1 MKNRLIV
8 WGAACAFVWAS
19 GARAAESFPQGK
31 KSFEAAMAIL
41 KSKYVAEGVSEDDF
55 YRAATEGLV
64 QNIDPKLK
72 PWHELLSPA
81 DLAALKGELSGKVTG
96 IGVVLKFAE
105 ESGVADVLQVLPGTP
120 AAKAGIKRG
129 DRLLRVN
136 GKTYKGK
143 TLKDMVADVRG
154 KVGEKTKLTVLRDA
168 EVVEKT
174 IKRDEIKW
182 ENVEGTVLPGNV
194 GLVTVRSFNDSTPKL
209 LESVLKK
216 MVDSKVTALV
226 MDLRGNAG
234 GSLERAE
241 QSIEML
247 IPKGGV
253 IVQINQRGGKKELV
267 KGTRDPYLPGIPMA
281 VLIDKETASGAE
293 IMTSALNRERKA
305 VLIGAPTR
313 GKWTVQMIDELPN
326 GYAVRFTTGVF
337 GTPGGTI
344 ATDAPGITPEIPVN
358 LPEGEDAGVMQRLE
372 KVEERLAQ
380 DAPLRSALEIVRKR

>member
-1 MKNRLIV
+1 M
-8 WGAACAFVWAS
+8 
-19 GARAAESFPQGK
+19 
-31 KSFEAAMAIL
+31 
-41 KSKYVAEGVSEDDF
+41 
-55 YRAATEGLV
+55 
-64 QNIDPKLK
+64 
-72 PWHELLSPA
+72 
-81 DLAALKGELSGKVTG
+81 
-96 IGVVLKFAE
+96 
-105 ESGVADVLQVLPGTP
+105 
-120 AAKAGIKRG
+120 
-129 DRLLRVN
+129 
-136 GKTYKGK
+136 
-143 TLKDMVADVRG
+143 
-154 KVGEKTKLTVLRDA
+154 
-168 EVVEKT
+168 
-174 IKRDEIKW
+174 
-182 ENVEGTVLPGNV
+182 
-194 GLVTVRSFNDSTPKL
+194 
-209 LESVLKK
+209 
-216 MVDSKVTALV
+216 
-226 MDLRGNAG
+226 
-234 GSLERAE
+234 ERAE